1 MQDFNKNIE
10 NALPGLKKH
19 ASILGIKH
27 SINPEDLLQNSVV
40 RAIEKQHLFDGKY
53 FDAWI
58 KRIMTNIAIDTFREE
73 IKNNPRVEV
82 QDAKNLKKVL
92 TLKSRWNILKKV
104 LNLSIKNGETEL
116 LIESENK
123 EKEDSEN
130 TKKEEEINQL
140 INSIRK
146 LGKNCQEILRA
157 YLQDKDGSSQK
168 QIAASLSIPMGTVA
182 SRFQRCV
189 IDLSKII
196 KKLPE
201 FNKD

>member
-19 ASILGIKH
+19 ASILGKKH
-27 SINPEDLLQNSVV
+27 SINPKDLLQNSVV

-53 FDAWI
+53 FDAWM
-58 KRIMTNIAIDTFREE
+58 KRIMTNIAIDIFREE

-92 TLKSRWNILKKV
+92 THKSRWNILKKV
-104 LNLSIKNGETEL
+104 VNFSIKNSETEL
-116 LIESENK
+116 PIESENR
-123 EKEDSEN
+123 EKENVEN
-130 TKKEEEINQL
+130 SRKEDEINQL

-157 YLQDKDGSSQK
+157 YLQDKEGSSQK

-189 IDLSKII
+189 INLSKII

>member
-1 MQDFNKNIE
+1 MQEFNKNIE

-19 ASILGIKH
+19 ASILGKKH
-27 SINPEDLLQNSVV
+27 SINPEDLLQSSVV

-53 FDAWI
+53 FNAWI
-58 KRIMTNIAIDTFREE
+58 KRIMTNIAIDAFREE

-92 TLKSRWNILKKV
+92 TPKSRWSVLKKV
-104 LNLSIKNGETEL
+104 FNLSIKNGETEL
-116 LIESENK
+116 VIESESK

-130 TKKEEEINQL
+130 TKKEEEIIQL

-168 QIAASLSIPMGTVA
+168 QIATSLSIPMGTVA
-182 SRFQRCV
+182 SRFQRC
-189 IDLSKII
+189 IINLSKII